1 LEAFVITLREGFEAS
16 LIIGLM
22 FAYLVKTGQAG
33 DYGRAVWL
41 GTAGAAVTSVVCG
54 AILFAAVGELE
65 GTGEAVFEGSAMIFA
80 AAVLTW
86 MVFWMRRQSASI
98 GKHLRV
104 QVSDAVASGSA
115 LALAGIAFVAVARE
129 GLETALFMFAAVKDS
144 EAATTFIGATAGLVV
159 AVALGVLLYRGAVRI
174 DLRRFFA
181 VTGLLVILI
190 AAYLLF
196 SGFHELGEAG
206 GGEAVELIAPLAG
219 LGYGIGFAWTFLR
232 GLRTSP
238 AAA

>member
-1 LEAFVITLREGFEAS
+1 
-16 LIIGLM
+16 
-22 FAYLVKTGQAG
+22 VKTGQAG
-33 DYGRAVWL
+33 NYGRAVWL
-41 GTAGAAVTSVVCG
+41 GVAGAVLTSIVCG

-65 GTGEAVFEGSAMIFA
+65 GTSEALFEGIAMIFA

-98 GKHLRV
+98 GKHLRA

-115 LALAGIAFVAVARE
+115 LALAGIAFIAVARE
-129 GLETALFMFAAVKDS
+129 GLETALFMFAAIKDS
-144 EAATTFIGATAGLVV
+144 DTAATLIGATAGVAV

-174 DLRRFFA
+174 DLSKFFA
-181 VTGLLVILI
+181 ITGLLVILI

-206 GGEAVELIAPLAG
+206 AGEAVELIAPLAA
-219 LGYGIGFAWTFLR
+219 LAYGVGFAWTFLR
-232 GLRTSP
+232 GLRAKP
-238 AAA
+238 ATA